1 MLLIES
7 KDGRSKMQCS
17 SIYSYGFARK
27 PPAGAGAR
35 SFVPCLEWLTN
46 PAVGFLL
53 FDTQRMQWRIL
64 CHTPV
69 PDEEISWVAIYLNA
83 IDFFGWFSKDAVRG
97 FRVWT
102 SLIDNMTNANLVR
115 HISCHTFSLDGKARW
130 VVIWFSFLFEMISL
144 VCPRRRYG
152 ILAVVVRT
160 FILLDTR
167 RMQRRIQCHTFAM
180 DRKTSFILNFWSLIF
195 HLVVA
200 CVQTCLVWIFG

>member
-83 IDFFGWFSKDAVRG
+83 IDFFGWFSKDALRG
-97 FRVWT
+97 FRLWT
-102 SLIDNMTNANLVR
+102 SLIDNMTNDKTHIMSYIFTGWEGTLSCYMIQLSVWDDLASMPEKAIR
-115 HISCHTFSLDGKARW
+115 HPGGSSSD
-130 VVIWFSFLFEMISL
+130 
-144 VCPRRRYG
+144 
-152 ILAVVVRT
+152 
-160 FILLDTR
+160 
-167 RMQRRIQCHTFAM
+167 
-180 DRKTSFILNFWSLIF
+180 F
-195 HLVVA
+195 HLVGYPTNA
-200 CVQTCLVWIFG
+200 TTNTMSYIRNG